1 MWEEIACGHTDGHRL
16 TNYYI
21 DYNLNWRKLLGFRN
35 MQEKLEKDYVVV
47 SSSFTY
53 FQVFNFLGNT

>member
-21 DYNLNWRKLLGFRN
+21 DFLEAHLFIFFDKIKVIKL
-35 MQEKLEKDYVVV
+35 DD
-47 SSSFTY
+47 
-53 FQVFNFLGNT
+53 